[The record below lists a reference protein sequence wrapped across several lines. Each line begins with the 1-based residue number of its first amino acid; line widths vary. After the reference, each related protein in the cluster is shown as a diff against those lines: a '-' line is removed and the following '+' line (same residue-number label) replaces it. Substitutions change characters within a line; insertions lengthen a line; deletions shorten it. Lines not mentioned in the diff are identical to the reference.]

1 MVAREERGVGGW
13 EAGYGRVVWGLPF
26 GRVAGGL
33 VGGIVGGVPFWR
45 AGGRAPSGR
54 VVVIFV
60 VVAIVIVVVV
70 AVVAV
75 AMEVSHLD
83 EMRYGGGV
91 ERVLAVRTYCDLA
104 LFMQTVRSTAKQ
116 RSTVCP
122 HKTRECSSFVSRAKL
137 CSSCWMVVGRSAA
150 ACAGR
155 SHRGS

>member
-1 MVAREERGVGGW
+1 MVAGEERGVGGR
-13 EAGYGRVVWGLPF
+13 EAGHGRVVWGLPF

-33 VGGIVGGVPFWR
+33 VVGIVRGVIFWR
-45 AGGRAPSGR
+45 AGGRGPSAR
-54 VVVIFV
+54 VVVVFV
-60 VVAIVIVVVV
+60 VVVIVIVVVV
-70 AVVAV
+70 DVVVVV

-91 ERVLAVRTYCDLA
+91 ERVLAVQTYCDLA

-137 CSSCWMVVGRSAA
+137 SSSCWKVLAKGR
-150 ACAGR
+150 G
-155 SHRGS
+155 

>member
-1 MVAREERGVGGW
+1 MVAGEERGVGGW
-13 EAGYGRVVWGLPF
+13 EAGYGRIVWGLPF

-33 VGGIVGGVPFWR
+33 VVGIVGGVLFWR
-45 AGGRAPSGR
+45 VGGRAPSRR
-54 VVVIFV
+54 VVVVFD

-70 AVVAV
+70 VVVDV

-91 ERVLAVRTYCDLA
+91 DGVLAAQTYCDLA

-122 HKTRECSSFVSRAKL
+122 HKRMAVR
-137 CSSCWMVVGRSAA
+137 
-150 ACAGR
+150 
-155 SHRGS
+155 